1 MSADQQAPERQ
12 LSLAVFN
19 EMFADFLNGAI
30 SLAQLRQSLVDVID
44 GDPDALPEV
53 RQLVDAAMYDGRL
66 PEQTWENLVA
76 EIDHLVSEDTPTEWS
91 EDTKTTP
98 ESDEAIVKPPVL
110 VETVDTQEPASAAKA
125 RSSAPQAP
133 AESLAQTET
142 TQPMPDTTELP
153 PGTVLEDRYV
163 LVSRSEN
170 GSMGTVYKALD
181 RQQKEAGA
189 VDPWVAIKLI
199 TAEFGKHTAAID
211 TLRNEAEIGCRLNHP
226 NIARSHALHE
236 GGEHLFISMEWLHG
250 ESLSELLDRKRP
262 NTLPR
267 DQALN
272 IIEGLASGLAYAHRQ
287 GIVHADIKP
296 ANVFMTQT
304 GEVKLLDFGIARAN
318 DGMPLT
324 GGLVAKTPA
333 YASCEVLEGDNP
345 NFQDDLFSLAS
356 VAYRVLTGQ
365 RPFGSANALEAESEQ
380 REPVPVPGLS
390 PQQWRALSTALA
402 WRREQRSADVQSFL
416 TEFFG
421 EEEIVLAS
429 PEPVTATPPAAAAE
443 PARCEPPA
451 GSATP
456 DVPAAES
463 EMKAAPAPQPAASE
477 AGDAAEP
484 MAEVFEDD
492 EKSRAA
498 WLRPALAAGVVGV
511 AVVGGWMMFGG
522 DQAQVPATVSDARLE
537 VAEETAAE
545 SPAPVT
551 KTAESLVEE
560 AAAVA
565 TVAATSPEPARALPE
580 PAPEPQ
586 GPQIAAAAKEQ
597 AQAPVAEPE
606 PAAEPADEAP
616 DNGAGGAAVAAAALT
631 ATSVTEAAAETAK
644 VADTSADEPAAAETV
659 AEESPKADA
668 PAEQTAAADTAPP
681 ASEPEAVEADTVSA
695 PAEAMLASTMSLAMV
710 SPDSTQRAAGVKQDN
725 APLPEPVAAPEPD
738 AYGPPPEL
746 APPKIEEVLMSTLKF
761 KRFVEPKF
769 PRRARDEGVQGW
781 VDVRFLVTAEGRTAE
796 IEVLDSQP
804 GGTFDE
810 AAVAAVERWRFKQR
824 RIDGEAVPSRT
835 GIRLRFDQ

>member
-1 MSADQQAPERQ
+1 
-12 LSLAVFN
+12 
-19 EMFADFLNGAI
+19 
-30 SLAQLRQSLVDVID
+30 
-44 GDPDALPEV
+44 
-53 RQLVDAAMYDGRL
+53 
-66 PEQTWENLVA
+66 
-76 EIDHLVSEDTPTEWS
+76 
-91 EDTKTTP
+91 
-98 ESDEAIVKPPVL
+98 
-110 VETVDTQEPASAAKA
+110 
-125 RSSAPQAP
+125 
-133 AESLAQTET
+133 
-142 TQPMPDTTELP
+142 MPDTTELP

-163 LVSRSEN
+163 LVSRSKN

-236 GGEHLFISMEWLHG
+236 GGEHLFISMEWLDG

-262 NTLPR
+262 HTLPR

-272 IIEGLASGLAYAHRQ
+272 IIESLASALAYAHTQ

-443 PARCEPPA
+443 PARFEPPA

-456 DVPAAES
+456 DVPAAEP
-463 EMKAAPAPQPAASE
+463 EMKAARAPQPAASE
-477 AGDAAEP
+477 AGEAAEP

-492 EKSRAA
+492 EKSRAGWLRPA
-498 WLRPALAAGVVGV
+498 LAAGWLRPALAAGVVGV
-511 AVVGGWMMFGG
+511 AVAGGWMLFGG

-537 VAEETAAE
+537 VAEETAAQ
-545 SPAPVT
+545 SPTPVT
-551 KTAESLVEE
+551 KTPESLVEE

-565 TVAATSPEPARALPE
+565 TVAATSPEPARAPPE

-586 GPQIAAAAKEQ
+586 RPQIAAAAKER
-597 AQAPVAEPE
+597 AQAPVAKPE

-616 DNGAGGAAVAAAALT
+616 DNGAGAPAVGAAALA
-631 ATSVTEAAAETAK
+631 ATSVKETAAETAK
-644 VADTSADEPAAAETV
+644 IADTSADELAAAETV
-659 AEESPKADA
+659 AENSPKADA
-668 PAEQTAAADTAPP
+668 PAEQAAAADTAPP

-710 SPDSTQRAAGVKQDN
+710 SPDGTQRAAGVKQDTG
-725 APLPEPVAAPEPD
+725 PLPEPVAAPEPD

-761 KRFVEPKF
+761 KRFVEPEF

-781 VDVRFLVTAEGRTAE
+781 VDVRFLVTAEGKTAE

-824 RIDGEAVPSRT
+824 RVDGEAVPSRT